1 MQKLEE
7 QAGQSFVDLDEILK
21 KVGFQGTTVERR
33 AFRETLAKH
42 AQGSPILLN
51 DDPQSR
57 VWYQQDFASGRP
69 KQD

>member
-42 AQGSPILLN
+42 AQEV
-51 DDPQSR
+51 R
-57 VWYQQDFASGRP
+57 FC
-69 KQD
+69 